1 MINPEKGNISGTA
14 GVIDM
19 LGFGRSSQ
27 ADRHQLVRE
36 GAVFRRVH
44 PDQLVEKARVLSVAP
59 GPMGIPHV
67 RFAVSF
73 ERARFAFFEDGPRV
87 LALSSFTEFYQERID
102 AGAAA

>member
-1 MINPEKGNISGTA
+1 
-14 GVIDM
+14 M
-19 LGFGRSSQ
+19 LGFGRSGRSGRQ
-27 ADRHQLVRE
+27 DLVRE

-44 PDQLVEKARVLSVAP
+44 PDHMVEKARVLSVGP

-87 LALSSFTEFYQERID
+87 LALSSFTEFYQEPVLE
-102 AGAAA
+102 AGVAA

>member
-1 MINPEKGNISGTA
+1 MFGAAEVSC
-14 GVIDM
+14 M
-19 LGFGRSSQ
+19 LGFGRSSRAGRQ
-27 ADRHQLVRE
+27 DLVRE

-44 PDQLVEKARVLSVAP
+44 PDQMVEKARVLSVAP

-87 LALSSFTEFYQERID
+87 LALSSFAEFYQEPVLE
-102 AGAAA
+102 AGVAA